1 MSLLLSLQLIPVVLN
16 GIVAKALDYIERYRN
31 LGTTMSGSNDHRT
44 EPRPRLNTQV
54 QPFLE
59 NMMSSIR
66 S

>member
-54 QPFLE
+54 QAFLE